1 MTNDTLNSAD
11 SPAGPGPGDTP
22 DNITDSTSD
31 GNTERLNSATLGFVQ
46 PASEP
51 STTPTGTPTGQSNS
65 APSGLTSGSPTSRA
79 PGDGSDSLSGAGRGY
94 LGLWSRTPRE
104 LGFLLPTLPVIVV
117 AFSVLVT
124 LFSTGLS
131 LVALFVGL
139 FIVVAAL
146 YAARGFG
153 VVELT
158 RLNWAGRPRIT
169 APQWTPR
176 GEPATPLRA
185 ILGPLVSGHYWLY
198 LLHGM
203 VVNFIVGLVSWSLTI
218 VWVSGALGGLTYWL
232 WSWTLPADSGSVGLF
247 GLWTGAY
254 GPGSTQNLV
263 AENIVNAALGL
274 AFLLTLPF
282 LTRAL
287 VMMHH
292 GIAVVMLGAWSSE
305 ALQREV
311 ADLSASRGA
320 AVSAEDQ
327 SLRRLER
334 DIHDGP
340 QQRLVRLQMDLASA
354 ERRLDDDPDAARRLL
369 GEAREQARDTLEE
382 LRALSRGL
390 VPPIL
395 QDRGLI
401 AALESLAARSTVPVQ
416 RELQVD
422 RDLRLPSEI
431 ERSAYFIAAE
441 LLTNVAKHA
450 GATGIR
456 LHLELRRVPEDDST
470 WLDLWVI
477 DNGHGGAVLRD
488 GHGLAGLDER
498 LRGLRGILSVR
509 SPAGGPTAIGAHI
522 PVVTVLGSSVAGS
535 SVAPV

>member
-1 MTNDTLNSAD
+1 MTNDTLTSVLPAD
-11 SPAGPGPGDTP
+11 SGTGDPTGSP
-22 DNITDSTSD
+22 
-31 GNTERLNSATLGFVQ
+31 NSATLGFVQ
-46 PASEP
+46 PADTPNQNPASQNPAGQNPAGQNPGQHPAQNPDYTGGVGP
-51 STTPTGTPTGQSNS
+51 S
-65 APSGLTSGSPTSRA
+65 
-79 PGDGSDSLSGAGRGY
+79 GY
-94 LGLWSRTPRE
+94 LGLWARTPRE
-104 LGFLLPTLPVIVV
+104 LGFLLPTLPIVIL
-117 AFSVLVT
+117 SLTVLVT

-158 RLNWAGRPRIT
+158 RLRWAGQPAIT

-185 ILGPLVSGHYWLY
+185 VLGPLVSGHYWLY

-203 VVNFIVGLVSWSLTI
+203 IVNFIVGVVSWSIAI
-218 VWVSGALGGLTYWL
+218 VWLSGALGGLTYWI
-232 WSWTLPADSGSVGLF
+232 WSWSLPDDGSVGLF
-247 GLWTGAY
+247 GLWVNSY
-254 GPGSTQNLV
+254 NPGSPQNLV
-263 AENIVNAALGL
+263 AENLLNAALGL

-282 LTRAL
+282 VTRGL
-287 VMMHH
+287 VLMHQ
-292 GIAVVMLGAWSSE
+292 GIARIMLGAWSSE

-369 GEAREQARDTLEE
+369 SEAREQARDTLEE

-401 AALESLAARSTVPVQ
+401 VALESLAARSTVPVQ

-456 LHLELRRVPEDDST
+456 LHLELRRVQEDDST

-477 DNGHGGAVLRD
+477 DNGRGGAVLRD

-509 SPAGGPTAIGAHI
+509 SPEGGPTAIGAHI
-522 PVVTVLGSSVAGS
+522 PVVTVLGSSLTGS

>member
-1 MTNDTLNSAD
+1 MTNDTLP
-11 SPAGPGPGDTP
+11 PAGAESATDTGAT
-22 DNITDSTSD
+22 TDAPI
-31 GNTERLNSATLGFVQ
+31 SATLGFVQ
-46 PASEP
+46 PDNIPAGATAEP
-51 STTPTGTPTGQSNS
+51 STAEPSTA
-65 APSGLTSGSPTSRA
+65 APSTTEPAAGSAGRA
-79 PGDGSDSLSGAGRGY
+79 PVDPGAAGAGRGY
-94 LGLWSRTPRE
+94 LGLWARTPRE
-104 LGFLLPTLPVIVV
+104 LGFLLPTLPVVIV
-117 AFSVLVT
+117 AFTVLVT
-124 LFSTGLS
+124 LFSTGVS

-158 RLNWAGRPRIT
+158 RLRWAGQPAIA

-176 GEPATPLRA
+176 GEPATPLRT
-185 ILGPLVSGHYWLY
+185 ILGPLVSLRYWLY
-198 LLHGM
+198 LMHGM
-203 VVNFIVGLVSWSLTI
+203 IVNFIVGVATWSIAI
-218 VWVSGALGGLTYWL
+218 VWVSGALGGLTYWM
-232 WSWTLPADSGSVGLF
+232 WSWSLPVDNDSVGLYGLWAGVYGSGSV
-247 GLWTGAY
+247 
-254 GPGSTQNLV
+254 QNLA
-263 AENIVNAALGL
+263 AENLVNAATGL
-274 AFLLTLPF
+274 FFLVTLPF
-282 LTRAL
+282 VTRAL
-287 VMMHH
+287 VLAHQ
-292 GIAVVMLGAWSSE
+292 GIARGMLGAWSSE

-354 ERRLDDDPDAARRLL
+354 ERRLDDDPEAARRLL
-369 GEAREQARDTLEE
+369 VEAREQARDTLEE

-401 AALESLAARSTVPVQ
+401 VALESLAARSTVPV
-416 RELQVD
+416 RLELLVD
-422 RDLRLPSEI
+422 RELRLPSEI
-431 ERSAYFIAAE
+431 ERSAYFIASE

-456 LHLELRRVPEDDST
+456 LHLELRRIPEDDST

-477 DNGHGGAVLRD
+477 DNGRGGAVLRD

-498 LRGLRGILSVR
+498 LRGLRGVLSVR
-509 SPAGGPTAIGAHI
+509 SPDGGPTAVGAHI
-522 PVVTVLGSSVAGS
+522 PLVSDLGSSLGS
-535 SVAPV
+535 SLARP

>member
-1 MTNDTLNSAD
+1 MTNDTLDPTTGPAD
-11 SPAGPGPGDTP
+11 P
-22 DNITDSTSD
+22 TDD
-31 GNTERLNSATLGFVQ
+31 PNSATLGFVQ
-46 PASEP
+46 PQNL
-51 STTPTGTPTGQSNS
+51 TGQDP
-65 APSGLTSGSPTSRA
+65 ADTRPA
-79 PGDGSDSLSGAGRGY
+79 GY
-94 LGLWSRTPRE
+94 LGLWARTPRE
-104 LGFLLPTLPVIVV
+104 LGFLLPTLPIVIV
-117 AFSVLVT
+117 SLTVLVT
-124 LFSTGLS
+124 LFSAGAS

-158 RLNWAGRPRIT
+158 RLRWAGQPAITPPR
-169 APQWTPR
+169 WTPR

-203 VVNFIVGLVSWSLTI
+203 IVNFIGGVVSWSITI
-218 VWVSGALGGLTYWL
+218 VWLSGALGGLTYWI
-232 WSWTLPADSGSVGLF
+232 WSWALPADSDSVGLF
-247 GLWTGAY
+247 GLITGSF
-254 GPGSTQNLV
+254 GPDSTQNLA
-263 AENIVNAALGL
+263 AENVLNVVLGL
-274 AFLLTLPF
+274 GFLLTLPF
-282 LTRAL
+282 VTRGMVL
-287 VMMHH
+287 MHQAI
-292 GIAVVMLGAWSSE
+292 GRVMLGAWSSE

-354 ERRLDDDPDAARRLL
+354 ERRLDDDPEAARRLL
-369 GEAREQARDTLEE
+369 VEAREQARDTLEE

-401 AALESLAARSTVPVQ
+401 VALESLAARSTVPVQ
-416 RELQVD
+416 LELQVD

-477 DNGHGGAVLRD
+477 DNGHGGAVLQD

-498 LRGLRGILSVR
+498 LKGLRGILSVR
-509 SPAGGPTAIGAHI
+509 SPHGGPTAVGAHI
-522 PVVTVLGSSVAGS
+522 PLVTDSGSSIVR
-535 SVAPV
+535 

>member
-1 MTNDTLNSAD
+1 MGAGGPGGHAGIMTNDTLNS
-11 SPAGPGPGDTP
+11 DTP
-22 DNITDSTSD
+22 ADPGTGDPTAD
-31 GNTERLNSATLGFVQ
+31 PNSATLGFVQ
-46 PASEP
+46 PAE
-51 STTPTGTPTGQSNS
+51 TPAQNPAGQN
-65 APSGLTSGSPTSRA
+65 AGQHQDYPAGAGPSGYP
-79 PGDGSDSLSGAGRGY
+79 
-94 LGLWSRTPRE
+94 GLWARTPRE
-104 LGFLLPTLPVIVV
+104 LGFLLPTLPIVIV
-117 AFSVLVT
+117 ALTVLVT
-124 LFSTGLS
+124 LFSTGLG

-158 RLNWAGRPRIT
+158 RLRWAGQPVIT

-203 VVNFIVGLVSWSLTI
+203 IVNFIVGVVSWSITI
-218 VWVSGALGGLTYWL
+218 VWLAGALGGLTYWI
-232 WSWTLPADSGSVGLF
+232 WSWSLPYDGESNGLF
-247 GLWTGAY
+247 SLMTGA
-254 GPGSTQNLV
+254 TNNLV
-263 AENIVNAALGL
+263 AENLLNAALGL

-282 LTRAL
+282 VTRGL
-287 VMMHH
+287 VLMHQ
-292 GIAVVMLGAWSSE
+292 GIARIMLGAWSSE

-369 GEAREQARDTLEE
+369 VEAREQARDTLEE

-401 AALESLAARSTVPVQ
+401 VALESLAARSTVPVYLA
-416 RELQVD
+416 LQVD

-450 GATGIR
+450 AATGIR
-456 LHLELRRVPEDDST
+456 LHLDLRRVPEDDST

-477 DNGHGGAVLRD
+477 DNGRGGAVLRD

-498 LRGLRGILSVR
+498 LRGLRGILSVQ
-509 SPAGGPTAIGAHI
+509 SPVGGPTAIGAHI
-522 PVVTVLGSSVAGS
+522 PVVSVLGSSLAGS

>member
-1 MTNDTLNSAD
+1 MGAVCTAGHAGTMTNDTLDSANGPADSLPGTPAD
-11 SPAGPGPGDTP
+11 SPAGSGTGDS
-22 DNITDSTSD
+22 TDS
-31 GNTERLNSATLGFVQ
+31 NTGRANSATLGFVQ
-46 PASEP
+46 TASNPTNEP
-51 STTPTGTPTGQSNS
+51 TTS
-65 APSGLTSGSPTSRA
+65 PSTSRA
-79 PGDGSDSLSGAGRGY
+79 GSPDLRRGY
-94 LGLWSRTPRE
+94 LGLWARTPRE
-104 LGFLLPTLPVIVV
+104 LGFLLPTLPVILV
-117 AFSVLVT
+117 AFTVLVT
-124 LFSTGLS
+124 LFSTGVS

-153 VVELT
+153 IVELT
-158 RLNWAGRPRIT
+158 RLNWAGQPAIT
-169 APQWTPR
+169 APTWTPR

-203 VVNFIVGLVSWSLTI
+203 VVNFIVGLVSWSLSI
-218 VWVSGALGGLTYWL
+218 VWVSSALAGVTFWM
-232 WSWTLPADSGSVGLF
+232 WSWALPADTSSLDVNGPWVWPTGVG
-247 GLWTGAY
+247 GER
-254 GPGSTQNLV
+254 NLAV
-263 AENIVNAALGL
+263 ENLGNLALGL

-282 LTRAL
+282 ITRAL
-287 VMMHH
+287 VLMHQ
-292 GIAVVMLGAWSSE
+292 GIARVMLGAWSSE

-354 ERRLDDDPDAARRLL
+354 ERRLDDDPEAARRLL
-369 GEAREQARDTLEE
+369 VEARDQARDTLEE

-401 AALESLAARSTVPVQ
+401 VALESLAARSTVPVQ
-416 RELQVD
+416 LELLVD

-431 ERSAYFIAAE
+431 ERNAYFIAAE

-450 GATGIR
+450 GATSAR

-477 DNGHGGAVLRD
+477 DNGHGGAVLQG
-488 GHGLAGLDER
+488 GHGLAGLDDR
-498 LRGLRGILSVR
+498 LRGLRGVLSVR

-522 PVVTVLGSSVAGS
+522 PLVSELTASIVS
-535 SVAPV
+535 P

>member
-1 MTNDTLNSAD
+1 MGPGVPDGHAGIMTNDTLNSDLPAD
-11 SPAGPGPGDTP
+11 PGTGDP
-22 DNITDSTSD
+22 TDAP
-31 GNTERLNSATLGFVQ
+31 NSATLGFVQ
-46 PASEP
+46 PAE
-51 STTPTGTPTGQSNS
+51 TPAQKPTGQNP
-65 APSGLTSGSPTSRA
+65 AQNPDYTAGIGPSG
-79 PGDGSDSLSGAGRGY
+79 Y
-94 LGLWSRTPRE
+94 LALWARTPRE
-104 LGFLLPTLPVIVV
+104 LGFLLPTLPVVIV
-117 AFSVLVT
+117 SLTVLIT

-158 RLNWAGRPRIT
+158 RLRWAGQPAIT

-185 ILGPLVSGHYWLY
+185 VLGPLVSGHYWLY

-203 VVNFIVGLVSWSLTI
+203 VVNFIVGVVSWSIAI
-218 VWVSGALGGLTYWL
+218 VWLSGALGGLTYWI
-232 WSWTLPADSGSVGLF
+232 WSWSLPDDGSVGLF
-247 GLWTGAY
+247 GLWLNAY
-254 GPGSTQNLV
+254 NPGSPQNLV
-263 AENIVNAALGL
+263 AENLLNAALGL

-282 LTRAL
+282 VTRGL
-287 VMMHH
+287 VLMHQ
-292 GIAVVMLGAWSSE
+292 GVARIMLGAWSSE

-354 ERRLDDDPDAARRLL
+354 ERRLDDDPAAARRLL

-401 AALESLAARSTVPVQ
+401 VAFESLAARSTVPVSL
-416 RELQVD
+416 ELQVD

-450 GATGIR
+450 AATGIR

-477 DNGHGGAVLRD
+477 DNGRGGAVLRE

-522 PVVTVLGSSVAGS
+522 PVVTVLAGSLSAS

>member
-1 MTNDTLNSAD
+1 MCAVDAAGHAGTMTNATLNSAD
-11 SPAGPGPGDTP
+11 SPAGSGPGDTP
-22 DNITDSTSD
+22 DSTTDLTTD
-31 GNTERLNSATLGFVQ
+31 LNTERLNSATLGFVQ
-46 PASEP
+46 PASDP
-51 STTPTGTPTGQSNS
+51 STSPTG
-65 APSGLTSGSPTSRA
+65 APAGSPAGREPVDA
-79 PGDGSDSLSGAGRGY
+79 SDTLSSAGRGY
-94 LGLWSRTPRE
+94 LGLWARTPRE

-158 RLNWAGRPRIT
+158 RLRWAGRPAIT

-232 WSWTLPADSGSVGLF
+232 WSWSLPADNDSVGLY

-254 GPGSTQNLV
+254 GPGSTQNLA

-287 VMMHH
+287 VMMHQ

-354 ERRLDDDPDAARRLL
+354 ERRLDDDPEAARRLL
-369 GEAREQARDTLEE
+369 VEARDQARDTLEE

-401 AALESLAARSTVPVQ
+401 VALESLAARSTVPVQ
-416 RELQVD
+416 LELLVD

-431 ERSAYFIAAE
+431 ERNAYFIAAE

-450 GATGIR
+450 GASTAR

-477 DNGHGGAVLRD
+477 DNGHGGAVLQG

-498 LRGLRGILSVR
+498 LRGLRGVLSVR
-509 SPAGGPTAIGAHI
+509 SPAGGPTAVGAHI
-522 PVVTVLGSSVAGS
+522 PLVSELRGSIVS
-535 SVAPV
+535 P

>member
-1 MTNDTLNSAD
+1 MGAATAAEDAGTMTNNTLDPDGARSATATVH
-11 SPAGPGPGDTP
+11 P
-22 DNITDSTSD
+22 TD
-31 GNTERLNSATLGFVQ
+31 GRNSATLGFV
-46 PASEP
+46 P
-51 STTPTGTPTGQSNS
+51 SAEKPTTP
-65 APSGLTSGSPTSRA
+65 ADAR
-79 PGDGSDSLSGAGRGY
+79 GAGRYGTGGTESVPRGY
-94 LGLWSRTPRE
+94 LGLWARTPRE
-104 LGFLLPTLPVIVV
+104 LGFLLPTLPVVV
-117 AFSVLVT
+117 TGFVVLVT
-124 LFSTGLS
+124 LFSTGVS

-153 VVELT
+153 AVELT
-158 RLNWAGRPRIT
+158 RLRWSGQDAITPPRWIPSGEQGT
-169 APQWTPR
+169 A
-176 GEPATPLRA
+176 LRT

-203 VVNFIVGLVSWSLTI
+203 VVNFIVGIVTWSLTI
-218 VWVSGALGGLTYWL
+218 VWVSGALGGLTYWI
-232 WSWTLPADSGSVGLF
+232 WSWSLPADTETTWVYDFLTGSFGSGSATLVGE
-247 GLWTGAY
+247 
-254 GPGSTQNLV
+254 NLV
-263 AENIVNAALGL
+263 NAVLGL
-274 AFLLTLPF
+274 AFLATLPF
-282 LTRAL
+282 LTRGMVL
-287 VMMHH
+287 IHQ
-292 GIAVVMLGAWSSE
+292 GIARIMLGAWASE

-340 QQRLVRLQMDLASA
+340 QQRLVRLQMDLATA
-354 ERRLDDDPDAARRLL
+354 ERRLDDDPAAARRLL
-369 GEAREQARDTLEE
+369 VEARNQARDTLEE

-401 AALESLAARSTVPVQ
+401 VALESLAARSTVPVQ
-416 RELQVD
+416 LELVVD
-422 RDLRLPSEI
+422 REVRLPSEI
-431 ERSAYFIAAE
+431 ERSAYFTAAE
-441 LLTNVAKHA
+441 LVTNVAKHA
-450 GATGIR
+450 GATELR

-477 DNGHGGAVLRD
+477 DNGRGGAVLRD

-509 SPAGGPTAIGAHI
+509 SPAGGPTAVGAHI
-522 PVVTVLGSSVAGS
+522 PVASGLGSPVLGGSV
-535 SVAPV
+535 PTP

>member
-1 MTNDTLNSAD
+1 MTNNTLNSA
-11 SPAGPGPGDTP
+11 PGAGDTTRSP
-22 DNITDSTSD
+22 
-31 GNTERLNSATLGFVQ
+31 NSATLGFVQ
-46 PASEP
+46 TADP
-51 STTPTGTPTGQSNS
+51 TPNRFAAGYDD
-65 APSGLTSGSPTSRA
+65 AP
-79 PGDGSDSLSGAGRGY
+79 RGY
-94 LGLWSRTPRE
+94 GALWARLPRE
-104 LGFLLPTLPVIVV
+104 LGFLLPTLPVVV
-117 AFSVLVT
+117 AGFVVLVT
-124 LFSTGLS
+124 LFSTGVS

-146 YAARGFG
+146 YTARGFG

-158 RLNWAGRPRIT
+158 RLRWAGQPTITPPR
-169 APQWTPR
+169 WTPR
-176 GEPATPLRA
+176 GEPASALRA

-203 VVNFIVGLVSWSLTI
+203 VVNFIVGIVTWSIAI
-218 VWVSGALGGLTYWL
+218 VWVSGALGGLTYWI
-232 WSWTLPADSGSVGLF
+232 WSWSLPQDNDSVGLY
-247 GLWTGAY
+247 GLITG
-254 GPGSTQNLV
+254 SFRSDNLV
-263 AENIVNAALGL
+263 AENVLNAVFGL
-274 AFLLTLPF
+274 VFLLTLP
-282 LTRAL
+282 LVTRLL
-287 VMMHH
+287 VLIHQ
-292 GIAVVMLGAWSSE
+292 GIARVMLGAWASE

-369 GEAREQARDTLEE
+369 VEAREQARDTLEE

-401 AALESLAARSTVPVQ
+401 VALESLAARSTVPVQ
-416 RELQVD
+416 LELLVD
-422 RDLRLPSEI
+422 RELRLPSEI

-441 LLTNVAKHA
+441 LITNVAKHA
-450 GATGIR
+450 GATSLR

-477 DNGHGGAVLRD
+477 DNGRGGAVLQD

-498 LRGLRGILSVR
+498 LRGLRGVLSVR
-509 SPAGGPTAIGAHI
+509 SPLGGPTAVGAHI
-522 PVVTVLGSSVAGS
+522 PVVSDLGT
-535 SVAPV
+535 SVAPVSAVTPS

>member
-1 MTNDTLNSAD
+1 MTNNTRD
-11 SPAGPGPGDTP
+11 PAGAD
-22 DNITDSTSD
+22 IDSATGS
-31 GNTERLNSATLGFVQ
+31 TTARENSATLGFVQ
-46 PASEP
+46 PADTHTDHP
-51 STTPTGTPTGQSNS
+51 AGQNPAGQTPAGQDPAETG
-65 APSGLTSGSPTSRA
+65 
-79 PGDGSDSLSGAGRGY
+79 DVGRGGY
-94 LGLWSRTPRE
+94 LGLWARTPRE
-104 LGFLLPTLPVIVV
+104 LGFLLPTLPVVIV
-117 AFSVLVT
+117 SLTVLVT
-124 LFSTGLS
+124 LFSTGVS
-131 LVALFVGL
+131 LIVLFVGL

-158 RLNWAGRPRIT
+158 RLRWAGQPAIT
-169 APQWTPR
+169 EPEWTPR

-203 VVNFIVGLVSWSLTI
+203 IVNFVVGVISWSITI
-218 VWVSGALGGLTYWL
+218 VWATGALAGLTYWI
-232 WSWTLPADSGSVGLF
+232 WSWSLPADDESF
-247 GLWTGAY
+247 GLVDLILGTY
-254 GPGSTQNLV
+254 QPGSSQNLV
-263 AENIVNAALGL
+263 AENLLNAALGV
-274 AFLLTLPF
+274 AFLATLP
-282 LTRAL
+282 LVTRGL
-287 VMMHH
+287 VVMHQ
-292 GIAVVMLGAWSSE
+292 GIARVMLGAWASE

-369 GEAREQARDTLEE
+369 VEAREQARDTLEE

-401 AALESLAARSTVPVQ
+401 VALESLAARSTVPVQ
-416 RELQVD
+416 LELQVD

-431 ERSAYFIAAE
+431 ERSVYFIAAE

-450 GATGIR
+450 GASQLR
-456 LHLELRRVPEDDST
+456 LHLELRRIPEDDST

-488 GHGLAGLDER
+488 GHGLAGLDDR
-498 LRGLRGILSVR
+498 LKGLRGILSVR
-509 SPAGGPTAIGAHI
+509 SPAGGPTAVGAHL
-522 PVVTVLGSSVAGS
+522 PLTTELHASVVR
-535 SVAPV
+535 

>member
-1 MTNDTLNSAD
+1 MGAVPTTNQAGTMTNDT
-11 SPAGPGPGDTP
+11 
-22 DNITDSTSD
+22 STSPGSGT
-31 GNTERLNSATLGFVQ
+31 GNTTAQPDSATLGIVHPDLDPDALNAADAPTDGAAGATGAIGN
-46 PASEP
+46 PAAQNTKAGTAAA
-51 STTPTGTPTGQSNS
+51 STAPAGSTAGTW
-65 APSGLTSGSPTSRA
+65 
-79 PGDGSDSLSGAGRGY
+79 GRRY
-94 LGLWSRTPRE
+94 LDLWARTPRE
-104 LGFLLPTLPVIVV
+104 LGFLLPNLPVVLTGFI
-117 AFSVLVT
+117 VLVT
-124 LFSTGLS
+124 LFATGVS
-131 LVALFVGL
+131 LVAIFVGL

-153 VVELT
+153 IVETT
-158 RLNWAGRPRIT
+158 RLRWAGQPAITLPR
-169 APQWTPR
+169 WTPQ

-185 ILGPLVSGHYWLY
+185 TLGPLVSGHYWLY

-203 VVNFIVGLVSWSLTI
+203 VVNFIVGLVTWSLTI
-218 VWVSGALGGLTYWL
+218 FWLSGALGGLSSWL
-232 WSWTLPADSGSVGLF
+232 WNWTLPRDTDNIGLF
-247 GLWTGAY
+247 GLWSGAY
-254 GPGSTQNLV
+254 GPGGTPNPV
-263 AENIVNAALGL
+263 AESIVNAIIGL
-274 AFLLTLPF
+274 VLLTTLP
-282 LTRAL
+282 LVTRAL
-287 VMMHH
+287 VLAHQ
-292 GIAVVMLGAWSSE
+292 GIARLMLGAWSSE

-369 GEAREQARDTLEE
+369 ADARIQAHDTLEE
-382 LRALSRGL
+382 LRALSHGL

-416 RELQVD
+416 LELEVD

-431 ERSAYFIAAE
+431 ERNAYFVAAE

-477 DNGHGGAVLRD
+477 DNGRGGAVLRN
-488 GHGLAGLDER
+488 GHGLAGLDDR
-498 LRGLRGILSVR
+498 LTGLRGILSVR
-509 SPAGGPTAIGAHI
+509 SPAGGPTAVGAHI
-522 PVVTVLGSSVAGS
+522 PLVRELGTSIAR
-535 SVAPV
+535 A